1 MDMTQNQFLLS
12 HLKSGHGITTL
23 QAHRYGIT
31 SLAKRLCEI
40 QAMGH
45 KIKKTP
51 KRVGTRY
58 GNGTV
63 RVVEYRI
70 G

>member
-1 MDMTQNQFLLS
+1 MTQNSWLLR

-23 QAHRYGIT
+23 QAHRYGIC
-31 SLAKRLCEI
+31 RLSERCRELEK
-40 QAMGH
+40 AGH